1 MNTLHTPKAAAPI
14 SASSAA
20 SHIAGRTLRAFRDG
34 ITEPA
39 LSPRNTLQTLRH
51 DLLRFC
57 LQGAALGMVVGLS
70 VVLINR
76 IAQAL

>member
-1 MNTLHTPKAAAPI
+1 MNTLHTPQTAAPI
-14 SASSAA
+14 PAA
-20 SHIAGRTLRAFRDG
+20 SAPSRFFGRSLRALRDG

-39 LSPRNTLQTLRH
+39 LSPRNTLRTLQY

-70 VVLINR
+70 VVLIDR
-76 IAQAL
+76 IAHSL

>member
-1 MNTLHTPKAAAPI
+1 MNTLHTPKTAAQI
-14 SASSAA
+14 NASSVAGR
-20 SHIAGRTLRAFRDG
+20 IVGRTLHAVRDG

-39 LSPRNTLQTLRH
+39 LSPRSTLQTLQH

-76 IAQAL
+76 IAQGL